1 MADTST
7 FMAVGRMPQVDYGAV
22 YENAKLRREQ
32 QEQRKLEY
40 LNQFQQERGAFTP
53 GMQDQL
59 QAEWDAIE
67 ADLDQ
72 GDMSFEAKAR
82 RQRMYNSYK
91 QHAADALDYA
101 NQINTLEAS
110 VLADPTAYTDPAAIM
125 QELRDARNVQVSAN
139 NIGLA
144 IQEIPTLNEYRRFAL
159 PEVSP
164 NAAAGMI
171 LQNLKTSGGIN
182 NFYDIAGTGEL
193 SPEAVSKS
201 VMSWFNAN
209 GLSQEEEDQAIAYVM
224 HQLGGLTGS
233 MEDLSKLRNLTED
246 ERKGYLEQYAQY
258 VTGSLMNML
267 TEDIETQKE
276 QDAREISMARRKA
289 RVQAEEEAAAA
300 AASPKDIFDVEGGS
314 LSYMPAITEDENG
327 RAIKLK
333 DPDLVDAGMSIHAK
347 VEGTQPSYRD
357 EFGNQYYIESIGVTN
372 DGQRVAIVRSNQ
384 KVTNRSNKTE
394 THSAHTVVPLSELPM
409 GGLSNAKQAD
419 KINNTFEVMLD
430 YWSDNLAGQE
440 TPQSQYQD
448 DVDFLDSVEVE
459 QGPMI
464 NQPPSP
470 YVGVMQE
477 PYVAPKS
484 EYFPNITRQDWNEA
498 AKDPGGQSK
507 IITDLVRQEYGRIAS
522 LTPQQRRDA
531 RADIIAK
538 LEEQLGIEI

>member
-1 MADTST
+1 
-7 FMAVGRMPQVDYGAV
+7 
-22 YENAKLRREQ
+22 
-32 QEQRKLEY
+32 
-40 LNQFQQERGAFTP
+40 
-53 GMQDQL
+53 
-59 QAEWDAIE
+59 
-67 ADLDQ
+67 
-72 GDMSFEAKAR
+72 
-82 RQRMYNSYK
+82 
-91 QHAADALDYA
+91 
-101 NQINTLEAS
+101 
-110 VLADPTAYTDPAAIM
+110 
-125 QELRDARNVQVSAN
+125 
-139 NIGLA
+139 
-144 IQEIPTLNEYRRFAL
+144 
-159 PEVSP
+159 
-164 NAAAGMI
+164 
-171 LQNLKTSGGIN
+171 
-182 NFYDIAGTGEL
+182 
-193 SPEAVSKS
+193 
-201 VMSWFNAN
+201 
-209 GLSQEEEDQAIAYVM
+209 M